1 MKKILYICP
10 KTQYDWEAFI
20 PRQPSS
26 PSEERDISILLL
38 HQGKHIQDI
47 PSSQIFTLEAEQ
59 KTHDLSGPYES
70 LSYQQLLEKIFH
82 VDLPLV
88 I

>member
-1 MKKILYICP
+1 MKKILYICH
-10 KTQYDWEAFI
+10 KNQYDWEAFI
-20 PRQPSS
+20 PRQHSS
-26 PSEERDISILLL
+26 PPEELDISILLL
-38 HQGKHIQDI
+38 HQGKHLQNI

-59 KTHDLSGPYES
+59 KTHDPSGPYES

-88 I
+88 M